1 MKHEFQNIIELKNLK
16 AGYLSKKEDIALI
29 DNANLELKSAEIIA
43 LLGKNG
49 SGKSTLL
56 KTICNLL
63 PKIDGTIIVN
73 EKELSNYKTTE
84 LAKIV
89 SYVSTEKIFAP
100 DLKVFDILSF
110 GAYQYSNW
118 LGIID
123 KNSSDKIEQIIDLLK
138 ISHIQNR
145 FYHTLSD
152 GEKQKTMIGRALCQN
167 TQIIILDEPT
177 AFLDINNKL
186 EILNLLKMLC
196 YEHNK
201 SIIFSSHDFSNVMK
215 EADKIW
221 FLDNKEITEGA
232 PEDLVLN
239 NFFESKYNSDSV
251 KFCPETA
258 NILYNRK
265 YSKTIGLIA
274 YGELKTWTKAALERI
289 NFNVICNKTDSV
301 NVVVNI
307 ENNYPIWSYSEAD
320 KIEKFNSIYDL
331 INNLKHK
338 KL

>member
-1 MKHEFQNIIELKNLK
+1 MKFDIQNIIELKNLK
-16 AGYLSKKEDIALI
+16 AGYQSRKEDIVLI
-29 DNANLELKSAEIIA
+29 DNANLKVKQAEIVA

-56 KTICNLL
+56 RTICNLL
-63 PKIDGTIIVN
+63 PKIDGTIIIN
-73 EKELSNYKTTE
+73 GKELSNYKTTE
-84 LAKIV
+84 LAKII

-123 KNSSDKIEQIIDLLK
+123 KESRNKVEEIIDLLK

-152 GEKQKTMIGRALCQN
+152 GEKQKIMLGRALCQN

-186 EILNLLKMLC
+186 EIINLLKMLC

-201 SIIFSSHDFSNVMK
+201 SIIFSSHDFTNVIK
-215 EADKIW
+215 EVDKIW

-251 KFCPETA
+251 KFCSETA

-265 YSKTIGLIA
+265 LTKTIGLIA
-274 YGELKTWTKAALERI
+274 DGELQIWTNAALERI
-289 NFNVICNKTDSV
+289 NFEVVCNKTDSV

-307 ENNYPIWSYSEAD
+307 EN
-320 KIEKFNSIYDL
+320 KIPTWTYTENNKMEKFTSIYDL
-331 INNLKHK
+331 INNLKYK
-338 KL
+338 RL

>member
-1 MKHEFQNIIELKNLK
+1 MKHEFKNIIELKNLK
-16 AGYLSKKEDIALI
+16 TGYQSKKEDIVLI
-29 DNANLELKSAEIIA
+29 DNADLKVKQAEIVA

-63 PKIDGTIIVN
+63 PKIDGTIHIN
-73 EKELSNYKTTE
+73 NKEISYYKPNE

-123 KNSSDKIEQIIDLLK
+123 KESRNKVEEIIDLLK
-138 ISHIQNR
+138 ISHIKNR
-145 FYHTLSD
+145 FYYTLSD
-152 GEKQKTMIGRALCQN
+152 GEKQKTMLGRALCQN

-177 AFLDINNKL
+177 AFLDIKNKL
-186 EILNLLKMLC
+186 EIINLLKTLC

-201 SIIFSSHDFSNVMK
+201 SIIFSSHDFTNVIK
-215 EADKIW
+215 EVDKIW

-239 NFFESKYNSDSV
+239 KFFESKFDSDSV
-251 KFCPETA
+251 KFCTETA

-265 YSKTIGLIA
+265 LTKPIGLIA
-274 YGELKTWTKAALERI
+274 DGELQTWTKAALERI
-289 NFNVICNKTDSV
+289 NFEVVCNKTNSV

-307 ENNYPIWSYSEAD
+307 ENKIPIWAFTENN

-338 KL
+338 QL